1 MDIEITKEK
10 LYGTRYIDPDH
21 TLIGVTLQDPE
32 SKELTEI
39 VVPADPDKPEY
50 QTLLSIRTIEQL
62 EQSHANW
69 IDASRV
75 EEDRIAAW
83 QNAYNFTPD
92 QLRQIAK
99 GEMPRAASVEEPP
112 KGYTWEK
119 LLENDIP
126 EDELFKLKLAM
137 FEDEAVQA
145 SKKTTQKQNLRKS
158 ESVTQA
164 FYYYGLIKGV
174 NGK

>member
-1 MDIEITKEK
+1 MDREITKEK

-39 VVPADPDKPEY
+39 VVAADPNKPEY
-50 QTLLSIRTIEQL
+50 QKLLSMRTIEQL
-62 EQSHANW
+62 EQSHSAW
-69 IDASRV
+69 VDASKI
-75 EEDRIAAW
+75 EEDRILAW

-99 GEMPRAASVEEPP
+99 GEMPQASEEPS
-112 KGYTWEK
+112 KGFTWERM
-119 LLENDIP
+119 LENDIP

-137 FEDEAVQA
+137 FEDDVVQS

-158 ESVTQA
+158 VTVAEA

>member
-1 MDIEITKEK
+1 MDMEITKEK

-32 SKELTEI
+32 NKELTEI
-39 VVPADPDKPEY
+39 VVPADPNKPEY
-50 QTLLSIRTIEQL
+50 QTLLSIRNIEQL
-62 EQSHANW
+62 EQSHAAW
-69 IDASRV
+69 IDNAKF
-75 EEDRIAAW
+75 EEERIAAW
-83 QNAYNFTPD
+83 QEAYKFTPD

-99 GEMPRAASVEEPP
+99 GEMPQASEAPSQ
-112 KGYTWEK
+112 GFTWEK
-119 LLENDIP
+119 MLDNDVP

-137 FEDEAVQA
+137 FEDEVVQS